1 MTNNNEH
8 INSLIQ
14 SYIQG
19 GLTGQELFD
28 FEEQLSTDIE
38 LREQVAV
45 EQEMFNIFLDS
56 DALNLKDMMNKDL
69 NTKTTNKK
77 STTAVI
83 LLAITGI
90 VILSTTTLLFL
101 ENSNSPITNSIEK
114 TQPAQK
120 ITQIHADDN
129 NHITTKVQ
137 DTITTKII
145 TTINNDKKDSV
156 SSVTD
161 LITIESTQ
169 DTDLQDSI
177 IINSSKI
184 ETDELPD
191 STQNTIPTATVNTR
205 KTEEPLPEES
215 LCSNITY
222 TGSVNVEPSSYL
234 INDGEI
240 LLYKSTITGGQAP
253 YSYDLNVEGDF
264 FETEKITELAPGT
277 YTLFI
282 KDANGC
288 VAKHLS
294 EVIIKKSLCKIDYTP
309 TFDVSIENEWRLP
322 LVEEKNAHIVL
333 INKLGEKFVDKT
345 ILEGDDIIWNGKTD
359 DNQSIDI
366 GNYRWIIDY
375 ENEKCSFKM
384 SVLN

>member
-19 GLTGQELFD
+19 GLTGQELSN

-345 ILEGDDIIWNGKTD
+345 ILEGDDTIWNGKTD